1 MNLAWRRWRALARLG
16 PTADPFGTAEWS
28 LALVLVLLAV
38 VVVSSL
44 HGSADLALPEWPAAL
59 FSVDHPYHAVLT
71 EVRLPR
77 VVAGSLVG
85 AALAVAGALL
95 QTAVRNPLADPS
107 LLGVTAGAGL
117 GAMIAILFR
126 PEAPGALP
134 LAALGGGLGGAVA
147 VVAAAGLGRGRS
159 GPLRLVLA
167 GVGLQALLF
176 SAVALLTFFF
186 ADRAPAFVAFTVGS
200 LSGAGWNDVRTA
212 TLLVVP
218 ALLGAVALS
227 RSLDVLHLDEDSAA
241 GVGLSVARTRLVVCG
256 LAAALAA
263 GAVCVAGLVGFVGLM
278 VPNALR
284 IALGPSHA
292 RLVPLSAVGGASL
305 VVGADWIART
315 LASPLELPV
324 GALLAVL
331 GGPYLIYLLWTRIP

>member
-1 MNLAWRRWRALARLG
+1 MKLAWRRWRTVVRVAPLGQSAGAL
-16 PTADPFGTAEWS
+16 EWS
-28 LALVLVLLAV
+28 LGLGFLLLATIV
-38 VVVSSL
+38 LSSI
-44 HGSADLALPEWPAAL
+44 HGAANLTLPEWPSAL
-59 FSVDHPYHAVLT
+59 LRDDHPYHAVLT
-71 EVRLPR
+71 QVRLPR
-77 VVAGSLVG
+77 IVTGAVVG

-117 GAMIAILFR
+117 GAMIAILFY

-134 LAALGGGLGGAVA
+134 LMALTGGLGGAGA
-147 VVAAAGLGRGRS
+147 VVAAAGLGKGRS
-159 GPLRLVLA
+159 GPLRLILA

-200 LSGAGWNDVRTA
+200 LAGSGWNDVTIA
-212 TLLVVP
+212 TWLVAP
-218 ALLGAVALS
+218 ALVLAMAMT

-241 GVGLSVARTRLVVCG
+241 GVGLSVATTRLAVCG

-263 GAVCVAGLVGFVGLM
+263 GAVCVAGLIGFVGLM

-284 IALGPSHA
+284 IALGPAHT
-292 RLVPLSAVGGASL
+292 RLLPLTALGGAAL
-305 VVGADWIART
+305 VVAADWVART
-315 LASPLELPV
+315 AASPLELPV